1 VVDDEPD
8 VEVLFRQ
15 QFRHDLRAGRFTME
29 FAQFAP
35 MALQRIADEGDRSLI
50 LILSDINM
58 PGMSG
63 VTSKDRRR
71 SVVLLSGEAG
81 IGKSRLAAALL
92 EHLAAG
98 EPHTRLRYFCSPQH
112 TDGALYP
119 VIGQMERAAGFV
131 HDDTPQAKLDK
142 LDAVLT
148 HKGCHRSSRAIRD
161 ACRHAGTANA
171 EEGTVAVRCSTPPW
185 LSASTTA
192 FVISSTNN
200 GMPSVR
206 SMMSWA
212 DVGWQRLVADDT
224 LDHRENFAFSQ
235 PIDG

>member
-63 VTSKDRRR
+63 VTSNDRRR

-148 HKGCHRSSRAIRD
+148 QTSTQEAALFAEMFVAAKRRTLSRARSDPRAARKRLFPRWKRWPGKIR
-161 ACRHAGTANA
+161 C
-171 EEGTVAVRCSTPPW
+171 
-185 LSASTTA
+185 
-192 FVISSTNN
+192 
-200 GMPSVR
+200 
-206 SMMSWA
+206 
-212 DVGWQRLVADDT
+212 
-224 LDHRENFAFSQ
+224 
-235 PIDG
+235 